1 MSDILKLGWLPISYR
16 RDYHTTRT
24 ICKAWYQNCWPT
36 CLKLVE
42 HKPERTLRSSCER
55 RLEPSTVPGTLQNS
69 ATMLFNSLPQ
79 DIKNCT
85 ELKVFDS
92 KLQKSFYDIGN
103 K

>member
-1 MSDILKLGWLPISYR
+1 MYLI
-16 RDYHTTRT
+16 
-24 ICKAWYQNCWPT
+24 
-36 CLKLVE
+36 LVE
-42 HKPERTLRSSCER
+42 HKSVRVLRSSCGR
-55 RLEPSTVPGTLQNS
+55 RLEPSTIPGTLQDS
-69 ATMLFNSLPQ
+69 AAMLFNSLPQ

>member
-1 MSDILKLGWLPISYR
+1 MYLI
-16 RDYHTTRT
+16 
-24 ICKAWYQNCWPT
+24 
-36 CLKLVE
+36 LVE
-42 HKPERTLRSSCER
+42 HKSARALRSSCER
-55 RLEPSTVPGTLQNS
+55 RLEPSTIPGTLQDS
-69 ATMLFNSLPQ
+69 AAMLFNSLPQ